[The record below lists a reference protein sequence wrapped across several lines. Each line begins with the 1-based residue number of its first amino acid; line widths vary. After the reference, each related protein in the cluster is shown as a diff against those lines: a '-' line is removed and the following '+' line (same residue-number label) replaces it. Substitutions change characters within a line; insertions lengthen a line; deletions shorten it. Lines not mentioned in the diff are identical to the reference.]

1 MGEEIKISE
10 EIKITGNN
18 NNTNKQSH
26 LFTSVSSDVS
36 LEMGTLEV
44 RLPARL
50 VVAHMSAPPL
60 AVQRRHRLPVLHTQP
75 WDGSEG

>member
-1 MGEEIKISE
+1 MGEEINFKKELGI
-10 EIKITGNN
+10 IITP
-18 NNTNKQSH
+18 TNQPTK
-26 LFTSVSSDVS
+26 LLTSVSSDVS

-50 VVAHMSAPPL
+50 VVADVSAPPL
-60 AVQRRHRLPVLHTQP
+60 AVQRRHHLPVLHTQP